1 MEVQMRVEGQKS
13 RDPVARALRTP
24 AFRPR
29 VVSDK
34 RRRQGRKAKHRKEAA
49 E

>member
-1 MEVQMRVEGQKS
+1 MRTTKTAKT

-29 VVSDK
+29 VVESK
-34 RRRQGRKAKHRKEAA
+34 RGRDGRRAKHKGKSE
-49 E
+49 